1 MTKKQA
7 KAEMKYRLAVLL
19 LNDLLEKDK
28 IKIPGFCKSLIFLI
42 QEL

>member
-7 KAEMKYRLAVLL
+7 EAEMKYRLTVL

-28 IKIPGFCKSLIFLI
+28 VKIPGFFKSLIFLI